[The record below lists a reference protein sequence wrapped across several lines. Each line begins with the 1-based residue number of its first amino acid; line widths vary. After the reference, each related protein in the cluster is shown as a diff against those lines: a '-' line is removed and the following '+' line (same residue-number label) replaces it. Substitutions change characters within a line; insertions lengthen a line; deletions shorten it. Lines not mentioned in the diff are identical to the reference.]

1 MVYIYYLL
9 LFSALLNMFQMK
21 MVLWYHLVVIFLG
34 HILQDAECRPPSNF
48 VDLMG
53 HQPPGDQ
60 EPPPSKPPPPTEDLP
75 PQRPEAAVPQYSY
88 QQPHYYGRPYAY
100 YQVNTTICFPCLLF
114 KISIIS
120 ASAIL
125 QQPPAWPGALPEL
138 PAAVS
143 AGPVAQPPVLPAPAS
158 SSASAV

>member
-1 MVYIYYLL
+1 
-9 LFSALLNMFQMK
+9 MFQMK

-88 QQPHYYGRPYAY
+88 QQPPYYGRPYAY
-100 YQVNTTICFPCLLF
+100 YQVNLDHNLSAFP
-114 KISIIS
+114 
-120 ASAIL
+120 
-125 QQPPAWPGALPEL
+125 
-138 PAAVS
+138 
-143 AGPVAQPPVLPAPAS
+143 
-158 SSASAV
+158 